1 MSELKELFN
10 DIKNVFKSEGIN
22 VENESKEFAET
33 TQELAEETKEE
44 TTEETKEKFEDVV
57 LADGTIAQ
65 VEPDVT
71 IGAAVVVE
79 VDGELLP
86 APDGDHEL
94 SDGRKISTEAGVI
107 VAVEEAEEAP
117 EVEEEAETEEEEE
130 MSAPLT
136 EAQEREAKKIIE
148 SVVTERV
155 FSMEATL
162 NEENNELKK
171 EIKTLKDSFAKLLE
185 LTEKLISEPVKN
197 AVVKRNSAFKA
208 LKKENKKDII
218 TILKNKNIIN

>member
-10 DIKNVFKSEGIN
+10 DIKSIFKNEGIE
-22 VENESKEFAET
+22 VESNSETVAET
-33 TQELAEETKEE
+33 TENFTEEPTEE
-44 TTEETKEKFEDVV
+44 TTEQTEQKFEDVV
-57 LADGTIAQ
+57 LADGTVAQ
-65 VEPDVT
+65 IEPDVSL
-71 IGAAVVVE
+71 GAAVVVE

-94 SDGRKISTEAGVI
+94 SDGRKITTEAGVI
-107 VAVEEAEEAP
+107 VAVEEAEEEP
-117 EVEEEAETEEEEE
+117 VVEEEAEEEEEE
-130 MSAPLT
+130 MSTPLT

-155 FSMEATL
+155 FGMEATL
-162 NEENNELKK
+162 SEENNDLKK
-171 EIKTLKDSFAKLLE
+171 DIEILKDSFAKLLE
-185 LTEKLISEPVKN
+185 LTEKLIEEPVNN

-218 TILKNKNIIN
+218 SVLKNKNIIN

>member
-10 DIKNVFKSEGIN
+10 DIKSIFKSEGVDIE
-22 VENESKEFAET
+22 ENSENIATTTEEFTEES
-33 TQELAEETKEE
+33 KEE
-44 TTEETKEKFEDVV
+44 TTEETVKEKFEDVV
-57 LADGTIAQ
+57 LADGSVAQ
-65 VEPDVT
+65 IEPDVSL
-71 IGAAVVVE
+71 GAAVVVD

-94 SDGRKISTEAGVI
+94 ADGRVISTEAGVI

-117 EVEEEAETEEEEE
+117 EVEAEEEEEEE
-130 MSAPLT
+130 MSNTLT

-148 SVVTERV
+148 SIVTERV
-155 FSMEATL
+155 FGMEATIS
-162 NEENNELKK
+162 EENNELKA

-185 LTEKLISEPVKN
+185 LTEKLINEPAKE
-197 AVVKRNSAFKA
+197 AVVKRNSAFKS

-218 TILKNKNIIN
+218 SVLKSKKIIN

>member
-10 DIKNVFKSEGIN
+10 DIKSIFKSEGVDIE
-22 VENESKEFAET
+22 ENSENIATTTEEFTEES
-33 TQELAEETKEE
+33 KEE
-44 TTEETKEKFEDVV
+44 TTEETVKEKFEDVV
-57 LADGTIAQ
+57 LADGSVAQ
-65 VEPDVT
+65 IEPDVSL
-71 IGAAVVVE
+71 GAAVVVD

-94 SDGRKISTEAGVI
+94 ADGRVISTEAGVI

-117 EVEEEAETEEEEE
+117 EVEAEEEEEEE
-130 MSAPLT
+130 MSNTLT

-148 SVVTERV
+148 SIVTERV
-155 FSMEATL
+155 FGMEATIS
-162 NEENNELKK
+162 EENNELKE
-171 EIKTLKDSFAKLLE
+171 EIKTLKDCFAKLLE
-185 LTEKLISEPVKN
+185 LTEKLINEPAKE

-218 TILKNKNIIN
+218 SVLKSKKIIN

>member
-10 DIKNVFKSEGIN
+10 DIKSIFKSEGIE
-22 VENESKEFAET
+22 VENESKVNSEITENFT
-33 TQELAEETKEE
+33 EETSEE

-57 LADGTIAQ
+57 LEDGTVAQ
-65 VEPDVT
+65 IEPDVS

-79 VDGELLP
+79 VEGELLP
-86 APDGDHEL
+86 APDGDHKL
-94 SDGRKISTEAGVI
+94 SDGRSISTEAGVI
-107 VAVEEAEEAP
+107 VAVEEAEEEP
-117 EVEEEAETEEEEE
+117 VIEEEAEEEEE
-130 MSAPLT
+130 MSTPLT

-162 NEENNELKK
+162 SEENKDLKK
-171 EIKTLKDSFAKLLE
+171 EIKTLRDSFAKLLE
-185 LTEKLISEPVKN
+185 LTEKLIEEPVNN
-197 AVVKRNSAFKA
+197 AVVKRKSAFKA

>member
-10 DIKNVFKSEGIN
+10 DIKSIFKSEGVDIE
-22 VENESKEFAET
+22 ENSENIATTTEEFTEES
-33 TQELAEETKEE
+33 KEE
-44 TTEETKEKFEDVV
+44 TTEETVKEKFEDVV
-57 LADGTIAQ
+57 LADGSVAQ
-65 VEPDVT
+65 IEPDVSL
-71 IGAAVVVE
+71 GAAVVVD

-94 SDGRKISTEAGVI
+94 ADGRVISTEAGVI

-117 EVEEEAETEEEEE
+117 EVEAEEEEEEE
-130 MSAPLT
+130 MSNTLT

-148 SVVTERV
+148 SIVTERV
-155 FSMEATL
+155 FGMEATIS
-162 NEENNELKK
+162 EENNELKA

-185 LTEKLISEPVKN
+185 LTEKLINEPAKE

-218 TILKNKNIIN
+218 SILKSKKIIN

>member
-10 DIKNVFKSEGIN
+10 DIKSIFKSEGVDIE
-22 VENESKEFAET
+22 ENSENIATTTEEFTEES
-33 TQELAEETKEE
+33 KEE
-44 TTEETKEKFEDVV
+44 TTEETVKEKFEDVV
-57 LADGTIAQ
+57 LADGSVAQ
-65 VEPDVT
+65 IEPDVSL
-71 IGAAVVVE
+71 GAAVVVD

-94 SDGRKISTEAGVI
+94 ADGRVISTEAGVI

-117 EVEEEAETEEEEE
+117 EVEAEEEEEEE
-130 MSAPLT
+130 MSNTLT

-148 SVVTERV
+148 SIVTERV
-155 FSMEATL
+155 FGMEATIS
-162 NEENNELKK
+162 EENNELKA

-185 LTEKLISEPVKN
+185 LTEKLINEPAKE

-218 TILKNKNIIN
+218 SVLKSKKIIN

>member
-10 DIKNVFKSEGIN
+10 DIKSIFKSEGVDI
-22 VENESKEFAET
+22 ENNSENIATTTEEFTEES
-33 TQELAEETKEE
+33 KEE
-44 TTEETKEKFEDVV
+44 TTEETVKEKFEDVV
-57 LADGTIAQ
+57 LADGSVAQ
-65 VEPDVT
+65 IEPDVSL
-71 IGAAVVVE
+71 GAAVVVD

-94 SDGRKISTEAGVI
+94 ADGRVISTEAGVI

-117 EVEEEAETEEEEE
+117 EVEAEEEEEEE
-130 MSAPLT
+130 MSNTLT

-148 SVVTERV
+148 SIVTERV
-155 FSMEATL
+155 FGMEATIS
-162 NEENNELKK
+162 EENNELKE
-171 EIKTLKDSFAKLLE
+171 EIKTLKDCFAKLLE
-185 LTEKLISEPVKN
+185 LTEKLINEPAKE

-218 TILKNKNIIN
+218 GVLKSKKIIN

>member
-10 DIKNVFKSEGIN
+10 DIKSIFKNEGVDIEENSENIATTT
-22 VENESKEFAET
+22 EEFTEES
-33 TQELAEETKEE
+33 KEE
-44 TTEETKEKFEDVV
+44 TTEETVKEKFEDVV
-57 LADGTIAQ
+57 LADGSVAQ
-65 VEPDVT
+65 IEPDVSL
-71 IGAAVVVE
+71 GAAVVVD

-94 SDGRKISTEAGVI
+94 ADGRVISTEAGVI

-117 EVEEEAETEEEEE
+117 EVEAEEEEEEE
-130 MSAPLT
+130 MSNTLT

-148 SVVTERV
+148 SIVTERV
-155 FSMEATL
+155 FGMEATIS
-162 NEENNELKK
+162 EENNELKA

-185 LTEKLISEPVKN
+185 LTEKLISEPAN
-197 AVVKRNSAFKA
+197 EAVVKRNSAFKS

-218 TILKNKNIIN
+218 SVLKSKKIIN

>member
-10 DIKNVFKSEGIN
+10 DIKSIFKSEGVDIE
-22 VENESKEFAET
+22 ENSENIATTTEEFTEES
-33 TQELAEETKEE
+33 KEE
-44 TTEETKEKFEDVV
+44 TTEETVKEKFEDVV
-57 LADGTIAQ
+57 LADGSVAQ
-65 VEPDVT
+65 IEPDVSL
-71 IGAAVVVE
+71 GAAVVID

-94 SDGRKISTEAGVI
+94 ADGRVISTEAGVI

-117 EVEEEAETEEEEE
+117 EVEAEEEEEEE
-130 MSAPLT
+130 MSNTLT

-148 SVVTERV
+148 SIVTERV
-155 FSMEATL
+155 FGMEATIS
-162 NEENNELKK
+162 EENNELKE
-171 EIKTLKDSFAKLLE
+171 EIKTLKDCFAKLLE
-185 LTEKLISEPVKN
+185 LTEKLINEPAKE

-218 TILKNKNIIN
+218 GVLKSKKIIN

>member
-10 DIKNVFKSEGIN
+10 DIKSIFKSEGVDIE
-22 VENESKEFAET
+22 ENSENIATTTEEFTEES
-33 TQELAEETKEE
+33 KEE
-44 TTEETKEKFEDVV
+44 TTEETVKEKFEDVV
-57 LADGTIAQ
+57 LADGSVAQ
-65 VEPDVT
+65 IEPDVSL
-71 IGAAVVVE
+71 GAAVVVD

-94 SDGRKISTEAGVI
+94 ADGRVISTEAGVI

-117 EVEEEAETEEEEE
+117 EVEAEEEEEEE
-130 MSAPLT
+130 MSNTLT

-148 SVVTERV
+148 SIVTERV
-155 FSMEATL
+155 FGMEATIS
-162 NEENNELKK
+162 EENNELKE
-171 EIKTLKDSFAKLLE
+171 EIKTLKDCFAKLLE
-185 LTEKLISEPVKN
+185 LTEKLINEPAKE

-218 TILKNKNIIN
+218 GVLKSKKIIN